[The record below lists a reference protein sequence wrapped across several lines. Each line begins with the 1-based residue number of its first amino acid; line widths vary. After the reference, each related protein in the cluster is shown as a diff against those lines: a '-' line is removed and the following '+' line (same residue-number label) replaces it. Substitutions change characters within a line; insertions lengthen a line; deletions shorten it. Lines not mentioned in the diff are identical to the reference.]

1 MPCLLRSIGIE
12 DMPTRDGFRD
22 ARITPVL
29 IALLTLIGSDRLS
42 AQTARRSLYDKFEV
56 NVSATGIFV
65 NSKIRID
72 GSDGPGTEIDA
83 EDDLGLAKLKLQPRA
98 SLRWRPGRRH
108 ELELGYQ
115 FARRTGETTL
125 QRTIDFGD
133 STYVL
138 GTDVHSQLNS
148 DQAFL
153 TYRFAFLAKERSQVG
168 AGLGLGALLVDTR
181 LQALGDDEVVDWTQE
196 KKVTAPV
203 GSLGLFGRFLSGDRW
218 YFEVDARYFAV
229 IIDRYDAQ
237 VLDLGAAA
245 RYFLSPS
252 FGIEAGY
259 GGSGIEVD
267 VGPKDTIIDR
277 ETLAGGRL
285 KFSLQN
291 VRLGL
296 VWLP

>member
-1 MPCLLRSIGIE
+1 
-12 DMPTRDGFRD
+12 MPTRDCFRA
-22 ARITPVL
+22 ARITSVI
-29 IALLTLIGSDRLS
+29 IALLTLNGSDRLS
-42 AQTARRSLYDKFEV
+42 AQTARKSLYDKFEV
-56 NVSATGIFV
+56 NLSATGIIL
-65 NSKIRID
+65 NSKIRVD
-72 GSDGPGTEIDA
+72 GRDGTGTEIDA

-98 SLRWRPGRRH
+98 ALRWRPGRRH

-115 FARRTGETTL
+115 FARRAGETTL

-138 GTDVHSQLNS
+138 GTAVHSQLNT

-168 AGLGLGALLVDTR
+168 AGLGLGALLVDTQ
-181 LQALGDDEVVDWTQE
+181 LDALGDNEAVDFTQE

-229 IIDRYDAQ
+229 IIDRFDVQ

-252 FGIEAGY
+252 IGIEAGY

-267 VGPKDTIIDR
+267 VGPKDTSIDR
-277 ETLAGGRL
+277 ETLAGGRV
-285 KFSLQN
+285 KYSLQN
-291 VRLGL
+291 VRLGV
-296 VWLP
+296 VWVP